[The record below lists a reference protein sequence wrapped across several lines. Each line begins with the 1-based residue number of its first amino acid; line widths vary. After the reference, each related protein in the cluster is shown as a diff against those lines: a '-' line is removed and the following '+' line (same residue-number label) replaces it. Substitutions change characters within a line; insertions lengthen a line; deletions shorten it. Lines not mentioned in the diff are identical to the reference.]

1 MLALDHPALAGTV
14 GAAAGSQP
22 AGSERGLVNETLEE
36 RTNRFEQEALPFL
49 DQMYAA
55 ALRLTR
61 NPSDAD
67 DLVQETFAKAFTS
80 FHQFE
85 SGTNIKAWLYRVLN
99 TTFINLYRKSQR
111 QPQIAGGELEEWQL
125 ADEPAT
131 EGLRSAEVEALDRI
145 PSDDVQRALAE
156 LPEEFRMAVYL
167 SDVEGFSY
175 KEIAEIMQTPVG
187 TVMSRL
193 HRGRRLLREA
203 LFDYARE
210 HGFVSGGAR

>member
-1 MLALDHPALAGTV
+1 M
-14 GAAAGSQP
+14 
-22 AGSERGLVNETLEE
+22 EETLEE
-36 RTNRFEQEALPFL
+36 RTNRFELEALPLL

-80 FHQFE
+80 FHQYE

-111 QPQIAGGELEEWQL
+111 QPQISSAELEEWQFG
-125 ADEPAT
+125 DEPAS
-131 EGLRSAEVEALDRI
+131 EGLRSAEVEALERI
-145 PSDDVQRALAE
+145 PSQDVQRALAE

-203 LFDYARE
+203 LFEYARE

>member
-1 MLALDHPALAGTV
+1 M
-14 GAAAGSQP
+14 
-22 AGSERGLVNETLEE
+22 EETLQE
-36 RTNRFEQEALPFL
+36 RTSRFEQEALPLL

-67 DLVQETFAKAFTS
+67 DLLQETFAKAFTS
-80 FHQFE
+80 FHQYE
-85 SGTNIKAWLYRVLN
+85 SGTNIKAWLYRILN

-111 QPQIAGGELEEWQL
+111 QPQISGHELEEWQT
-125 ADEPAT
+125 AEEPAT
-131 EGLRSAEVEALDRI
+131 EGLRSAEVEALERI
-145 PSDDVQRALAE
+145 PSQDVQGALAA
-156 LPEEFRMAVYL
+156 LPEEFRMAVFL
-167 SDVEGFSY
+167 SDVEGYSY

-203 LFDYARE
+203 LFDYARAN
-210 HGFVSGGAR
+210 GFVSGGAR